1 MPFWNL
7 FWLVVPAVAL
17 LAIGTWQY
25 RRGGGAGR

>member
-17 LAIGTWQY
+17 LTIGTVQFLRG
-25 RRGGGAGR
+25 RRRR